1 MRSYFSENEI
11 ADITSLLKE
20 REKTDIECIP
30 QISGIWLHD
39 PSWQTELRLLV
50 LPRIKLTVSRVC
62 FQKRRQGTMSEV
74 VKWMIRYCHNH
85 EIPQICIQSVETQ
98 EMVNFCLKNDF
109 SPNPLTSFEID
120 GRILGDYIMNP

>member
-50 LPRIKLTVSRVC
+50 LPKIKLTVSRVC
-62 FQKRRQGTMSEV
+62 FQRRRQGTMSEV

-120 GRILGDYIMNP
+120 GRILGDYIMNL

>member
-20 REKTDIECIP
+20 REKADIECIP
-30 QISGIWLHD
+30 QINGIWLHD

-50 LPRIKLTVSRVC
+50 LPKIKLTVSRVC
-62 FQKRRQGTMSEV
+62 FQRRRQGTMSEV

-120 GRILGDYIMNP
+120 GRILGDYIMNL